1 MHCCGVASD
10 QSSTEASRQ
19 IDKFLKE
26 EKRSCANKIKL
37 LLLGIGDA
45 GKSTF
50 MKQMKLLH
58 KNGFTPVEIERYKR
72 IIHDNILTSMKQILE
87 YTERSNIKL
96 SSKLQNSITA
106 VIKASELSPDVAQ
119 HVKALWAHKS
129 IKKVWEKH
137 NLYAGM
143 TCAEFYFNSLDR
155 ITAQDYTP
163 TPEDILRSK
172 MRTTGVTETVF
183 ESSGIEFTIV
193 DVGGQR
199 SERRKWLHV
208 FENIT
213 AVIYLAALDAYD
225 MTLEEAPEVN
235 RMEES
240 LRVFSEITS
249 SQWFR
254 NTAFILFLNKS
265 DLFAEKIKRK
275 PLSDIF
281 PDYKGGDDFA
291 KALEFVRQKYI
302 QHFGGQTLYHY
313 DTCALDTKCIENV
326 FGSVKKILID
336 QALKQTGFI

>member
-1 MHCCGVASD
+1 
-10 QSSTEASRQ
+10 
-19 IDKFLKE
+19 
-26 EKRSCANKIKL
+26 
-37 LLLGIGDA
+37 
-45 GKSTF
+45 
-50 MKQMKLLH
+50 
-58 KNGFTPVEIERYKR
+58 
-72 IIHDNILTSMKQILE
+72 
-87 YTERSNIKL
+87 
-96 SSKLQNSITA
+96 
-106 VIKASELSPDVAQ
+106 
-119 HVKALWAHKS
+119 
-129 IKKVWEKH
+129 VWEKH

-143 TCAEFYFNSLDR
+143 TCAELYAFRAYTHTHNQPQLQNKQSDHNCCFVTCYFGDSYFNSLDR